1 MISGDRHALAKA
13 PSTANRNIFYIVVL
27 VLIAAAALTTTLLAL
42 RFHT

>member
-1 MISGDRHALAKA
+1 MHWRKA
-13 PSTANRNIFYIVVL
+13 PRTANGNIFSIVVL

>member
-1 MISGDRHALAKA
+1 MYWRKA
-13 PSTANRNIFYIVVL
+13 PRTANGNIFYIVVL